1 MIEILSEAGWRY
13 CWFGVECGD
22 EGFANR
28 VMHRNMTND
37 QLRHAA
43 RLLRSHGIWFA
54 TQNINALPTDRPLE
68 TDEETLQLN
77 IECKPDFAMAHV
89 FSPFPGTKMAEFTKE
104 KGLFDGNYVRLNDP
118 LCLSSPLQFDPK
130 RKREMERQNRLFGP
144 VVALPWLKP
153 LLPFLRKLPLTRL
166 YALAHFVY
174 LGYCTRIKLAPVRR
188 GLQNY
193 RSLIALLLRRF
204 VEAG

>member
-1 MIEILSEAGWRY
+1 
-13 CWFGVECGD
+13 
-22 EGFANR
+22 
-28 VMHRNMTND
+28 MTND